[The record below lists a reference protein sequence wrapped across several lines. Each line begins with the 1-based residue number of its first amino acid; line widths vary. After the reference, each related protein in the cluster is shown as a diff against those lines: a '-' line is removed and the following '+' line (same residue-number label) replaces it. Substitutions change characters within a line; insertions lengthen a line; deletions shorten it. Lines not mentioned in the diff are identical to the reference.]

1 MRKVVALF
9 LFASINLIISGQ
21 SISPGQIGSNQNICY
36 GYAPQALT
44 FTVQPTG
51 GTPPYT
57 YRWQRSNNGS
67 DWYDIAGTTA
77 QRQTYSPPVL
87 GRTAHFRCRVTDNV
101 SASSIT
107 NVASINVASD
117 LIAPLIG
124 TDQTIYN
131 GTVPAPLLQ
140 TTGPSG
146 GLGSYSYRWQVS
158 NDGLSWSDIPGASAS
173 GYSPGALIED
183 RWFRQW
189 VIDAGCGST
198 AGNAVRIDVDPIT
211 LYSTE
216 EPDQSFY
223 YLILDLGTEFEALT
237 DGVITSVRL
246 YTHVEEGGI
255 HQIRFWR
262 QNVLNE
268 YELIRDPIDWVF
280 DQGFEGWREYTLNEP
295 ISIEKNKTYILSIT
309 NSLSPDDPRPYWV
322 QKNNFVPFLSNN
334 YIRYNRGLITSNIGT
349 VPNEFY
355 NEGYFRDIVFLPF
368 SAGVAGQN
376 QAICYNS
383 TPQALAE
390 TISPSGGSGDYL
402 YQWQSSNDNQ
412 IWSNIDGG
420 TSQSL
425 QLPALSTSMFF
436 RRTIRSGI
444 YISFSPPI
452 SIVVNQPLPLAQ
464 LLRSISIYENTST
477 NLQIEITGGLPPY
490 TVEYTRNNIPQATIA
505 NYVSGT
511 DINTGSLSFGTY
523 EYALTSVTDALG
535 CNPLSLGT
543 KVIVTVSGTIPE
555 KANSNAL
562 VMINS
567 GSTAYYPNYS
577 DFFQPY
583 LDWFGIPY
591 ETYDVSSNEPLP
603 DLGDYAVIIF
613 GHREVYTNNY
623 PLAELG
629 SAISEGT
636 GLYSFD
642 PHLFD
647 FPSAFSEY
655 VGLQPDFY
663 SSQIRFNTEHYI
675 TESHTNDIYHPTND
689 RITAKYPLH
698 VWAYSYDLI
707 NNTVLAS
714 IGTSESNEALMQVAE
729 FGNGRIVKWN
739 SYQWVFDEYLGPVWG
754 MDDLIWRGIVWAA
767 RKPFV
772 MQGLPPMVTMRVD
785 DVDDRSPAMVNLQW
799 LSICNEYGLI
809 PWVGVFTSPEG
820 YDPTGFF
827 PKLKTFVDNNLATA
841 SPHSFTYDSLIYY
854 NLALEPGFSAAENV
868 VSARNTFTANG
879 ITISKFLVPHYYYL
893 TADAL
898 PGIRDMG
905 VEFLGTKIT
914 YDPVPYPGNWLNNR
928 PYRINRDGWGGT
940 GVPHFYADSIN
951 WMNTPFYLCL
961 SEIGDDGPPLTQYE
975 WYPGTGTVTEVIA
988 RGVRHLRRSLNSM
1001 TLPVLFTHED
1011 QMTMTASAWHLILS
1025 GVTAGV
1031 SPYNP
1036 EYKSTDDAVT
1046 YIRAKSNLVIRDVG
1060 SNDGLVS
1067 ISVVG
1072 ANDMETKCYLFT
1084 ETGGQITHRLVTLP
1098 RVENTAIPVNL
1109 CVND

>member
-1 MRKVVALF
+1 MRTVLSILLLSLVNVV
-9 LFASINLIISGQ
+9 ISGQ
-21 SISPGQIGSNQNICY
+21 ALNPGQIGSNQDICY

-57 YRWQRSNNGS
+57 YHWQRSNNGS
-67 DWYDIAGTTA
+67 DWYDITGTTA

-124 TDQTIYN
+124 TAQTIYN

-146 GLGSYSYRWQVS
+146 GLGSYTYRWQVS

-198 AGNAVRIDVDPIT
+198 AGNAVRISVNPIT
-211 LYSTE
+211 LFTSEIPTGYPSWLRFDFGTRF
-216 EPDQSFY
+216 EPLMNGFIISARIFT
-223 YLILDLGTEFEALT
+223 GANEAGLHQ
-237 DGVITSVRL
+237 VRL
-246 YTHVEEGGI
+246 
-255 HQIRFWR
+255 WR
-262 QNVLNE
+262 QNDQSVF
-268 YELIRDPIDWVF
+268 ELVAGPYDWSF
-280 DQGFEGWREYTLNEP
+280 TSGTQGWREFSLPAPLAVEANR
-295 ISIEKNKTYILSIT
+295 NYIVSVT
-309 NSLSPDDPRPYWV
+309 NSAEDQFWAQTTSFSPLV
-322 QKNNFVPFLSNN
+322 SNE
-334 YIRYNRGLITSNIGT
+334 YIRYIGSGAGSIGT
-349 VPNEFY
+349 VPLQELDGPQESF
-355 NEGYFRDIVFLPF
+355 FRDVIFVPF
-368 SAGVAGQN
+368 SAGSAGQN
-376 QAICYNS
+376 QITCYNS
-383 TPQALAE
+383 MPSALTESEPA
-390 TISPSGGSGDYL
+390 SGGSGNYA
-402 YQWQSSNDNQ
+402 YQWQFSTDNQ
-412 IWSNIDGG
+412 NWVDIDGAVAPIYQPPAI
-420 TSQSL
+420 TS
-425 QLPALSTSMFF
+425 STYY
-436 RRTIRSGI
+436 RRTVESGDFTSYTSSVFI
-444 YISFSPPI
+444 N
-452 SIVVNQPLPLAQ
+452 VNNPFPLAQ
-464 LLRSISIYENTST
+464 LQSSISIYENTST
-477 NLQIEITGGLPPY
+477 NLSVDITGGTPPY
-490 TVEYTRNNIPQATIA
+490 TVEYTRNETSSFTIS
-505 NYVSGT
+505 NYQSGA
-511 DINTGSLSFGTY
+511 DINTGLLTAGIY
-523 EYALTSVTDALG
+523 EFEITSVTDAFG
-535 CNPLSLGT
+535 CHPQSSGT
-543 KVIVTVSGTIPE
+543 SITVTVSGTNPVSH
-555 KANSNAL
+555 NRNAL
-562 VMINS
+562 VMFNS
-567 GSTAYYPNYS
+567 GSAAYYFNYV
-577 DFFQPY
+577 DFIKPY

-591 ETYDVSSNEPLP
+591 DTYDANSAEPLP
-603 DLGDYAVIIF
+603 NLSDYALIIMS
-613 GHREVYTNNY
+613 HREVYTDTY
-623 PLAELG
+623 PLTQLQT
-629 SAISEGT
+629 AISGGT

-647 FPSAFSEY
+647 FPSAFCEN
-655 VGLQPDFY
+655 VGSQPDFY
-663 SSQIRFNTEHYI
+663 STQIRFNTGHYI

-689 RITAKYPLH
+689 IITAKYQLH

-841 SPHSFTYDSLIYY
+841 SPHSFTYDSLVYY

-914 YDPVPYPGNWLNNR
+914 YDPVPYPGDWLNNK